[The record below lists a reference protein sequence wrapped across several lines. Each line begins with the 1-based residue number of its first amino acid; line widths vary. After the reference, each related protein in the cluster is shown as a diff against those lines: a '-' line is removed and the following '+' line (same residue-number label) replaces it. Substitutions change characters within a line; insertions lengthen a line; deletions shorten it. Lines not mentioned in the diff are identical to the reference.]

1 MESTI
6 SKSGSAVSP
15 SRFVVTPGLDRIIER
30 RPETVA
36 AVAKATA
43 SVHEE
48 AKRAAAPISRRFEK
62 GLAMDIGT
70 DAAGHVVGRVI
81 ANWEFSLFVEFGNAH
96 QTPRPVL
103 RRALDASR
111 GKALR

>member
-1 MESTI
+1 M
-6 SKSGSAVSP
+6 SP
-15 SRFVVTPGLDRIIER
+15 SRFVPTSGIDRIMGR
-30 RPETVA
+30 RPEVVA
-36 AVAKATA
+36 ATAKATA
-43 SVHEE
+43 SVLAE
-48 AKRAAAPISRRFEK
+48 AKRAASPISHRFEE
-62 GLAMDIGT
+62 GLAMDVGT
-70 DAAGHVVGRVI
+70 DETGLLVGRVI